1 MNIIQ
6 TCFQFCPVATGGTAA
21 KNSHV
26 AQRAFSPKAQ
36 EETSVKLLNC
46 KQGHLWPLQLLS
58 LNWLIFILLKTFRE
72 RDEMCVTYRHHLA
85 KKKTPHSPFVSFH
98 SVLLQTKKI
107 KKEKRRCVII
117 DMFHCHSSFDRHH
130 YIHSDTRYPEI
141 NTKKNKNLERGQSKS
156 GNKKN

>member
-26 AQRAFSPKAQ
+26 AQRAFYPKAQ

-58 LNWLIFILLKTFRE
+58 LNWLIFILLKTLRK
-72 RDEMCVTYRHHLA
+72 RWNVCDIQTPSC
-85 KKKTPHSPFVSFH
+85 KKKPPHSPFVSFH